1 MLWLLSLTSNFVSLH
16 VNKSGG
22 ITIKRMNPRSCM
34 RGGRTSV
41 GPKDRHEPVVPG
53 THYAEEEW
61 SFEALAGAANPQLLN
76 SVELETKL
84 CF

>member
-1 MLWLLSLTSNFVSLH
+1 
-16 VNKSGG
+16 
-22 ITIKRMNPRSCM
+22 M
-34 RGGRTSV
+34 RGGRASV

-61 SFEALAGAANPQLLN
+61 SLEVLTANPQLLN

-84 CF
+84 FFNSQFCVLNIVNFS